1 MKSLVR
7 ILLTAAVA
15 LPLLSAG
22 GEAVAQK
29 HGGILRLYHG
39 DNPGN
44 MLIHENGTISV
55 LMPMMGVFNNLVV
68 FDPKQKQNSLDNIV
82 PDLAESWTISEDGTD
97 LTFKLHQ
104 GVAWHDGKPFTAADV
119 KCTWDLLQGKA
130 PEKLRINA
138 REAWWANLDHVSADN
153 DYQATFHL
161 KRPQPSFLALLA
173 AGFSPVYPCHV
184 SPAQMRQHP
193 IGTGPFKFVE
203 FKPNQSI
210 KLARNPDYWKKGLPY
225 LDGVEY
231 TIIPNRSTATLAFRA
246 GNVDMTFPNDLTVP
260 LLQDVQSQMPDAVCE
275 LAPVNFAP
283 NLLITEKPPFDN
295 RELRKAIAMTL
306 DRQAFIEILGDGVGD
321 IGTAT
326 LPAPE
331 GQWAM
336 PKDMQQTLPGYD
348 PDIAKSREAATQIMR
363 SLGYGP
369 DKRLKIKVAT
379 RNIAIY
385 RDPAV
390 ILIDHLKEIYIDGE
404 LETVET
410 SNWHAK
416 VGRKDYM
423 VGMNLTGLGVD
434 DPDAMFYENYACG
447 SERNYTG
454 YCNKELQALFDKQ
467 SMMEDQEA
475 RKKLVWE
482 IDRKLQEDG
491 ARPIIFN
498 AKGATCYQ
506 PHVKGYT
513 VMTNSSYNGYRFEDV
528 WLDK

>member
-1 MKSLVR
+1 MA
-7 ILLTAAVA
+7 LT
-15 LPLLSAG
+15 
-22 GEAVAQK
+22 
-29 HGGILRLYHG
+29 I
-39 DNPGN
+39 
-44 MLIHENGTISV
+44 
-55 LMPMMGVFNNLVV
+55 
-68 FDPKQKQNSLDNIV
+68 
-82 PDLAESWTISEDGTD
+82 
-97 LTFKLHQ
+97 
-104 GVAWHDGKPFTAADV
+104 
-119 KCTWDLLQGKA
+119 
-130 PEKLRINA
+130 
-138 REAWWANLDHVSADN
+138 
-153 DYQATFHL
+153 
-161 KRPQPSFLALLA
+161 
-173 AGFSPVYPCHV
+173 
-184 SPAQMRQHP
+184 
-193 IGTGPFKFVE
+193 
-203 FKPNQSI
+203 
-210 KLARNPDYWKKGLPY
+210 
-225 LDGVEY
+225 
-231 TIIPNRSTATLAFRA
+231 
-246 GNVDMTFPNDLTVP
+246 
-260 LLQDVQSQMPDAVCE
+260 
-275 LAPVNFAP
+275 
-283 NLLITEKPPFDN
+283 
-295 RELRKAIAMTL
+295 
-306 DRQAFIEILGDGVGD
+306 DRQAFVDILSEGDAVISANFLPPPYGVWGMPAEELKKVVGYGD
-321 IGTAT
+321 VKAN
-326 LPAPE
+326 
-331 GQWAM
+331 
-336 PKDMQQTLPGYD
+336 
-348 PDIAKSREAATQIMR
+348 REKARKIME

-491 ARPIIFN
+491 ARPIIFH

-506 PHVKGYT
+506 PFVKGFK
-513 VMTNSSYNGYRFEDV
+513 MMSNSVYNGWRFEDV